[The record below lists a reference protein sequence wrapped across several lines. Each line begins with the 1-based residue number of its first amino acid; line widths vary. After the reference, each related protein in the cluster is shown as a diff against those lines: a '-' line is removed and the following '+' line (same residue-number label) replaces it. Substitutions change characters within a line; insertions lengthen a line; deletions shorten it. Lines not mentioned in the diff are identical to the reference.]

1 MSIRD
6 NSDHWGAISIGLHWL
21 SFLLV
26 VAVGLIGW
34 LMTDMP
40 TGVQKI
46 QVYSLHKS
54 LGLTVLALTAMR
66 LLWRLSGRAP
76 APVPNTPA
84 WQELIARL
92 THGALY
98 LLLVATSLSG
108 WWFNSAAGYPLRW
121 FGLFHLPAI
130 AGFDKEMKALARET
144 HETLFYV
151 LAAVV
156 AVHAAAAL
164 WHHYVGK
171 DRTLI
176 RMMPQSNAAAQAAK
190 ITKQG
195 T

>member
-1 MSIRD
+1 MPIRD
-6 NSDHWGAISIGLHWL
+6 SSEHWGAISIGLHWL

-54 LGLTVLALTAMR
+54 LGLTVLAITAMR

-76 APVPNTPA
+76 EPAPNTPV
-84 WQELIARL
+84 WQELSARL
-92 THGALY
+92 AHGALY
-98 LLLVATSLSG
+98 VLLLATSLSG

-121 FGLFHLPAI
+121 FGLVKLPAI
-130 AGFDKEMKALARET
+130 ASFDKEMKALARET

-151 LAAVV
+151 LAVVV

-164 WHHYVGK
+164 WHHYRLK

-176 RMMPQSNAAAQAAK
+176 RMLPESK
-190 ITKQG
+190 ITNQG

>member
-1 MSIRD
+1 MPIRD
-6 NSDHWGAISIGLHWL
+6 NSEHWGAISIGLHWL

-40 TGVQKI
+40 TGMQKI
-46 QVYSLHKS
+46 QVYALHKS
-54 LGLTVLALTAMR
+54 FGLTVLALTAMR

-76 APVPNTPA
+76 KSEPNTPA

-92 THGALY
+92 THAALY
-98 LLLVATSLSG
+98 ILLLATSLSG

-130 AGFDKEMKALARET
+130 ASFDKGMKALARET
-144 HETLFYV
+144 HETLFYA

-156 AVHAAAAL
+156 AIHAAAAL
-164 WHHYVGK
+164 WHHYVVK

-176 RMMPQSNAAAQAAK
+176 RMLPQAKTSN
-190 ITKQG
+190 QG